1 MGGVVAW
8 RPLDLSFTVEKNS
21 QVHTSRVRRFSG
33 VEGSQTEVGVRGV
46 LVRGV
51 LAAMP
56 EVCVDCDNAK
66 SEAEAKSAATAAGKD
81 GLNLGDCQEVYKR
94 WANCIEENNG
104 QAKACKSVMDE
115 FKACHR
121 SQSVVSLDITP
132 RAARHGQ
139 QRQR

>member
-1 MGGVVAW
+1 V
-8 RPLDLSFTVEKNS
+8 S
-21 QVHTSRVRRFSG
+21 
-33 VEGSQTEVGVRGV
+33 EGSQTEVGVRGV

>member
-1 MGGVVAW
+1 MAWGGGGGVVAFG
-8 RPLDLSFTVEKNS
+8 PKSSHHS
-21 QVHTSRVRRFSG
+21 QLRQNTSAPKSLCVSDRGRRSR
-33 VEGSQTEVGVRGV
+33 RGV